1 MEGTTCYRVAGCSQ
15 AGLTLP
21 ALDYKHGPRCA
32 VTGGYVYR
40 GSAIPALQGTYFY
53 SDFCVAELH
62 SFRYVGGAVS
72 DQRDWP
78 TLASNNNAVSF
89 GEDAAGELYLVT
101 RSDRDLPDCG
111 KVMVLSRL

>member
-1 MEGTTCYRVAGCSQ
+1 MEGSACYRVADCSQ

-21 ALDYKHGPRCA
+21 ALEYGHGPRCA

-40 GSAIPALQGTYFY
+40 GTAIPALQGTYFY
-53 SDFCVAELH
+53 SDYCRSELH

-78 TLASNNNAVSF
+78 TLVPSGNVVSF

-101 RSDRDLPDCG
+101 RGVGIYRIAP
-111 KVMVLSRL
+111 R